1 MSGLLKFFNCLFNS
15 MLKRLFIAL
24 ALVATV
30 ACGSQSGVSTK
41 KQKPDKNFYIY
52 LAFGQSNMEGNA
64 RIEDQDREGISDRW
78 QMMAAVD
85 FEKMGRKKG
94 EWYTA
99 VPPLCRE
106 NNGLTPVDYFGR
118 TMVENLPEKI
128 RVGVVM
134 VAVGGCK
141 IEAFMKDRAQ
151 EYGDNAAAWMK
162 NWIAPYDNNCYKRLV
177 ECAKEAQKYGVIKGF
192 LMHQGESNINEEDW
206 PEKVK
211 YVYDCLIEDLG
222 LNAKDVP
229 LLAGE
234 VVNADVQGRSAS
246 MNEIIA
252 KLPETLPNSY
262 VISSAGATT
271 GFDHLHFDAA
281 GYREMGRR
289 YAYKMLEL
297 QGVKIKK

>member
-1 MSGLLKFFNCLFNS
+1 
-15 MLKRLFIAL
+15 MLKKLFIAV

-30 ACGSQSGVSTK
+30 ACGSQNGAKTT
-41 KQKPDKNFYIY
+41 QKPDKNFYIY

-64 RIEDQDREGISDRW
+64 RIEEQDREGISDRW

-106 NNGLTPVDYFGR
+106 SNGLTPVDYFGR
-118 TMVENLPEKI
+118 TMVENLPEKV
-128 RVGVVM
+128 RVGVIC

-151 EYGDNAAAWMK
+151 EYGDNAAMWMK
-162 NWIAPYDNNCYKRLV
+162 NWIAPYDNNCYQRLV
-177 ECAKEAQKYGVIKGF
+177 DLAREAQKVGVIKGF

-211 YVYDCLIEDLG
+211 YVYETLIEDLN
-222 LNAKDVP
+222 LDPKKTP

-252 KLPETLPNSY
+252 KLPDVLPNSY

-289 YAYKMLEL
+289 YAYKTLEL
-297 QGVKIKK
+297 MGITPKK

>member
-1 MSGLLKFFNCLFNS
+1 
-15 MLKRLFIAL
+15 MLKRLFIAV
-24 ALVATV
+24 ALIATV
-30 ACGSQSGVSTK
+30 ACGSQNGAKSP
-41 KQKPDKNFYIY
+41 KPDRNFYIY

-64 RIEDQDREGISDRW
+64 RIEDQDREGVSDRW

-85 FEKMGRKKG
+85 FERMGRKKG

-106 NNGLTPVDYFGR
+106 STGLTPVDYFGR
-118 TMVENLPEKI
+118 TMVENLPEKV

-151 EYGDNAAAWMK
+151 EYGDNAAMWMK
-162 NWIAPYDNNCYKRLV
+162 NWIAPYDNNCYNRLL
-177 ECAKEAQKYGVIKGF
+177 ECAKEARKYGVIKGF

-211 YVYDCLIEDLG
+211 YVYDCLIKDLG

-262 VISSAGATT
+262 VIPSAGTT
-271 GFDHLHFDAA
+271 CAFDHLHFDAA

-297 QGVKIKK
+297 QGVKVKN

>member
-1 MSGLLKFFNCLFNS
+1 
-15 MLKRLFIAL
+15 MLRKIFIAAML
-24 ALVATV
+24 FAAV
-30 ACGSQSGVSTK
+30 ACGSQNEAKTK
-41 KQKPDKNFYIY
+41 NPKPDKNFYIY

-64 RIEDQDREGISDRW
+64 RIQDQDREGVSERW

-85 FEKMGRKKG
+85 FPKMERKMY

-106 NNGLTPVDYFGR
+106 NTGLTPVDYFGR
-118 TMVENLPEKI
+118 TMVENLPEKV
-128 RVGVVM
+128 RVGVIN

-162 NWIAPYDNNCYKRLV
+162 NWIAPYDNNCYQRLLD
-177 ECAKEAQKYGVIKGF
+177 CAKEAQKAGVIKGF
-192 LMHQGESNINEEDW
+192 LMHQGESNIDEEDW
-206 PEKVK
+206 PDKVK
-211 YVYDCLIEDLG
+211 YVYETLIEDLG
-222 LNAKDVP
+222 LNAKDIP

-252 KLPETLPNSY
+252 KLPQTLPNSY

-271 GFDHLHFDAA
+271 GFDHLHFDAE

-297 QGVKIKK
+297 MGITPKK

>member
-1 MSGLLKFFNCLFNS
+1 

-85 FEKMGRKKG
+85 FPKMERKEK
-94 EWYTA
+94 
-99 VPPLCRE
+99 V
-106 NNGLTPVDYFGR
+106 
-118 TMVENLPEKI
+118 
-128 RVGVVM
+128 RVGVIC

-162 NWIAPYDNNCYKRLV
+162 NWIAPYDNNCYQRLL
-177 ECAKEAQKYGVIKGF
+177 ECAKEAQKVGVIKGF

-211 YVYDCLIEDLG
+211 YVYETLIEDLG

-289 YAYKMLEL
+289 YANQMLKLMGITPKE
-297 QGVKIKK
+297 

>member
-1 MSGLLKFFNCLFNS
+1 
-15 MLKRLFIAL
+15 MLKKLFIAV

-30 ACGSQSGVSTK
+30 ACGSQNGTK
-41 KQKPDKNFYIY
+41 TTQKPDKNFYIY

-85 FEKMGRKKG
+85 FPKMERKKF

-118 TMVENLPEKI
+118 TMVANLPEKV
-128 RVGVVM
+128 RVGVIRL
-134 VAVGGCK
+134 AVGGRK
-141 IEAFMKDRAQ
+141 TEALLNDRAQ
-151 EYGDNAAAWMK
+151 EHGDIAAMWMK
-162 NWIAPYDNNCYKRLV
+162 TWIAPYDDNCYQRLL
-177 ECAKEAQKYGVIKGF
+177 ECAKEAQKVGVIKGF
-192 LMHQGESNINEEDW
+192 LMHQGESNIDEEDW
-206 PEKVK
+206 PEKVRC
-211 YVYDCLIEDLG
+211 VYETLIEDLN
-222 LNAKDVP
+222 LDPKKTP

-252 KLPETLPNSY
+252 KLPEVLPNSY
-262 VISSAGATT
+262 VI
-271 GFDHLHFDAA
+271 
-281 GYREMGRR
+281 
-289 YAYKMLEL
+289 
-297 QGVKIKK
+297 

>member
-1 MSGLLKFFNCLFNS
+1 
-15 MLKRLFIAL
+15 MLKRLFIAV
-24 ALVATV
+24 ALFSVV
-30 ACGSQSGVSTK
+30 ACGSQNGAKSP
-41 KQKPDKNFYIY
+41 KPDKNFYIY

-85 FEKMGRKKG
+85 FPKMERKMY

-118 TMVENLPEKI
+118 TMVENLPEKV

-151 EYGDNAAAWMK
+151 EYGDNAAMWMK
-162 NWIAPYDNNCYKRLV
+162 NWIAPYDNNCYQRLLD
-177 ECAKEAQKYGVIKGF
+177 CAKEAQKVGVIKGF
-192 LMHQGESNINEEDW
+192 LMHQGESNIDEEDW

-222 LNAKDVP
+222 LDPKKTP

-262 VISSAGATT
+262 VISSAGCTT

-289 YAYKMLEL
+289 YANKMLEL
-297 QGVKIKK
+297 MGITPKN

>member
-1 MSGLLKFFNCLFNS
+1 
-15 MLKRLFIAL
+15 MLKKLFIAV

-30 ACGSQSGVSTK
+30 ACGSQNGTK
-41 KQKPDKNFYIY
+41 TTQKPDKNFYIY

-64 RIEDQDREGISDRW
+64 RIQDQDREGISDRW

-85 FEKMGRKKG
+85 FPKMERKMY

-106 NNGLTPVDYFGR
+106 SNGLTPVDYFGR
-118 TMVENLPEKI
+118 TMVEDLPEKV

-151 EYGDNAAAWMK
+151 EYGDNCEMWMK
-162 NWIAPYDNNCYKRLV
+162 NWIAPYDNNCYQRLLD
-177 ECAKEAQKYGVIKGF
+177 CAKEAQKAGVIKGF

-222 LNAKDVP
+222 LDPKKTP

-271 GFDHLHFDAA
+271 GFDHLHFDAE

-297 QGVKIKK
+297 MGIMPKK

>member
-1 MSGLLKFFNCLFNS
+1 
-15 MLKRLFIAL
+15 MLKKLFIAV

-30 ACGSQSGVSTK
+30 ACGSQNGAKTT
-41 KQKPDKNFYIY
+41 QKPDKNFYIY

-64 RIEDQDREGISDRW
+64 RIEEQDREGISDRW

-106 NNGLTPVDYFGR
+106 SNGLTPVDYFGR
-118 TMVENLPEKI
+118 TMVANLPEKV
-128 RVGVVM
+128 RVGVIC

-151 EYGDNAAAWMK
+151 EYGDNAAMWMK
-162 NWIAPYDNNCYKRLV
+162 NWIKPYDNNCYQRLV
-177 ECAKEAQKYGVIKGF
+177 ELAKEAQKVGVIKGF
-192 LMHQGESNINEEDW
+192 LMHQGESNIDEEDW

-211 YVYDCLIEDLG
+211 YVYETLIEDLN
-222 LNAKDVP
+222 LDPKKTP

-246 MNEIIA
+246 MNDIIA

-262 VISSAGATT
+262 VISSKGVTC

-289 YAYKMLEL
+289 YANQMLTLMGITPKE
-297 QGVKIKK
+297 

>member
-1 MSGLLKFFNCLFNS
+1 
-15 MLKRLFIAL
+15 MLKRLFIAV
-24 ALVATV
+24 ALIATV
-30 ACGSQSGVSTK
+30 ACGSQNGAKSP
-41 KQKPDKNFYIY
+41 KPDKNFYIY

-64 RIEDQDREGISDRW
+64 RIEDQDREGVSDRW

-85 FEKMGRKKG
+85 FERMGRKKG

-106 NNGLTPVDYFGR
+106 STGLTPVDYFGR
-118 TMVENLPEKI
+118 TMVENLPEKV

-151 EYGDNAAAWMK
+151 EYGDNAAMWMK
-162 NWIAPYDNNCYKRLV
+162 NWIAPYDNNCYNRLL

-211 YVYDCLIEDLG
+211 YVYDCLIKDLG

-246 MNEIIA
+246 MNDIIA

-262 VISSAGATT
+262 VIPSAGTT
-271 GFDHLHFDAA
+271 CAFDHLHFDAA

-297 QGVKIKK
+297 QGVKVKN

>member
-1 MSGLLKFFNCLFNS
+1 
-15 MLKRLFIAL
+15 MLKKIFMAAMLFA
-24 ALVATV
+24 AV
-30 ACGSQSGVSTK
+30 ACGSQNEAKTK
-41 KQKPDKNFYIY
+41 APKPDKNFYIY

-64 RIEDQDREGISDRW
+64 RIQDQDREGISDRW
-78 QMMAAVD
+78 LMMAAVD
-85 FEKMGRKKG
+85 YPKMERKMF

-106 NNGLTPVDYFGR
+106 TTGLTPVDYFGR
-118 TMVENLPEKI
+118 TMVENLPEKV
-128 RVGVVM
+128 RVGIIN

-151 EYGDNAAAWMK
+151 EYGDNCEMWMK
-162 NWIAPYDNNCYKRLV
+162 NWIAPYDNNCYQRLLD
-177 ECAKEAQKYGVIKGF
+177 CAKEAQKAGVIKGF

-211 YVYDCLIEDLG
+211 YVYETLIEDLG
-222 LNAKDVP
+222 LDAKKVP

-246 MNEIIA
+246 MNDIIA
-252 KLPETLPNSY
+252 KLPDVLPNSY
-262 VISSAGATT
+262 VISSAGAAT
-271 GFDHLHFDAA
+271 GFDHLHFDAE

-297 QGVKIKK
+297 QGVTPKN

>member
-1 MSGLLKFFNCLFNS
+1 
-15 MLKRLFIAL
+15 MLKKLFIAV
-24 ALVATV
+24 ALFSVV
-30 ACGSQSGVSTK
+30 ACGSQNGTK
-41 KQKPDKNFYIY
+41 TTQKPDKNFYIY

-106 NNGLTPVDYFGR
+106 SNGLTPVDYFGR
-118 TMVENLPEKI
+118 TMVANLPEKV
-128 RVGVVM
+128 RVGVIC

-151 EYGDNAAAWMK
+151 EYGDNAAMWMK
-162 NWIAPYDNNCYKRLV
+162 NWIKPYDYNCYQRLV
-177 ECAKEAQKYGVIKGF
+177 ELAKEAQKVGVIKGF
-192 LMHQGESNINEEDW
+192 LMHQGESNIDEEDW

-211 YVYDCLIEDLG
+211 YVYETLIEDLN
-222 LNAKDVP
+222 LDPKKTP

-246 MNEIIA
+246 MNDIIA

-262 VISSAGATT
+262 VISSKGVTC

-289 YAYKMLEL
+289 YANQMLTLMGITPKE
-297 QGVKIKK
+297 

>member
-1 MSGLLKFFNCLFNS
+1 M
-15 MLKRLFIAL
+15 

-64 RIEDQDREGISDRW
+64 RIEDQDREGVSDRW

-85 FEKMGRKKG
+85 FPNMGRKKF

-106 NNGLTPVDYFGR
+106 SNGLTPVDYFGR

-151 EYGDNAAAWMK
+151 EYGDNAAMWMK
-162 NWIAPYDNNCYKRLV
+162 NWIAPYDNNCYQRLL
-177 ECAKEAQKYGVIKGF
+177 ECAKEAQKVGVIKGF
-192 LMHQGESNINEEDW
+192 LMHQGESNIDEEDW

-262 VISSAGATT
+262 VIPSAGTT
-271 GFDHLHFDAA
+271 CGFDHLHFDAA

-289 YAYKMLEL
+289 YANQMLKLMGITPKE
-297 QGVKIKK
+297 